1 MKNASGAE
9 SPGNFIYADGI
20 PVFCRYSAIIP
31 VGEVKPNPGN
41 PNKHPGDQIRKLAY
55 VIQANGWRNPI
66 VVSTRSGLIVKGH
79 GRLMAA
85 VELGKSAVPVE
96 YQDYESEAAELA
108 DLMADNRIAELSSI
122 NVDAALEIMDKV
134 EDKEAAGYT
143 GAEVAEWIKAMKE
156 EADEEKY
163 TRLIEV
169 PRYTPTGE
177 CPEVDDLYDD
187 SKAAELIRQIEASG
201 VSEAEK
207 VFLRLAAYRH
217 TVISFKHVAE
227 YYAHAGKELQ
237 ELMERSALV
246 IIDYDDA
253 ISYGFVEAER
263 QIDRM
268 MEAAFNEE

>member
-1 MKNASGAE
+1 VQITSGAE
-9 SPGNFIYADGI
+9 SPGNLVYADGI
-20 PVFCRYSAIIP
+20 PVYCRYSAIIP

-41 PNKHPGDQIRKLAY
+41 PNKHPDEQIKKLAY
-55 VIQANGWRNPI
+55 VVESNGWRNPI

-85 VELGKSAVPVE
+85 VKLGKCAVPVE

-134 EDKEAAGYT
+134 ENKEAAGYSVS
-143 GAEVAEWIKAMKE
+143 EVAEWINTMKQ
-156 EADEEKY
+156 EAAEEKY

-169 PRYTPTGE
+169 PRYTPAGE
-177 CPEVDDLYDD
+177 CPEIEDLYDD
-187 SKAAELIRQIEASG
+187 SKAVELIREVEASG
-201 VSEAEK
+201 ASEAEK

-237 ELMERSALV
+237 WLMERSALV

-263 QIDRM
+263 QIDKM
-268 MEAAFNEE
+268 MEAAFNAE